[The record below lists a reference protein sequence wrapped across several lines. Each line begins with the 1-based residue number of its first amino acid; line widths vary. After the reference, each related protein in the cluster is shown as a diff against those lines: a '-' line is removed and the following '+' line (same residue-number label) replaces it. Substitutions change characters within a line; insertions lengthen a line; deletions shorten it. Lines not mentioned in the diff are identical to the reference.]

1 MTEKEELLE
10 RLEISPGDWVVRI
23 TLIEMAVLEGD
34 MAFAKRLVRAS
45 PSDQPTPPEAQ
56 IRIHELLTKG
66 LAAFSERK
74 AEIPPASVLEERP
87 PEPVS
92 EPPEAAVTSLEK
104 SDSVEREPLSVS
116 KDLDGGLGA
125 LIESDSLSVLSPASS
140 RRSSSRKRKG
150 EERKV
155 DRKSLQDKWRNYDGG
170 LELVAIPIPE
180 LPLEPSSAGERFSSL
195 SMALLLHV
203 ILFVL
208 IGLVIVET
216 PQPKPP
222 ELIVSVLHE
231 KEADLVTTRITK
243 PSLEIQPAAAA
254 AQAVDVL
261 SSIASSS
268 FSVPDVENRDVAI
281 VDSLL
286 MGVQPAGNGMSFS
299 SDAVK
304 SSDVNFFGISGSGR
318 KIVFVIDA
326 SPDMLVDEKGGMVA
340 YDKVKTE
347 VGIMLAN
354 LNRGTHFNI
363 LLYQGKQL
371 LAFRESPVPGLP
383 SNLRLAIEWLD
394 PLNRNYDA
402 LGLRNQVGINCEVS
416 DQEGFPIAA
425 TDVAFYTKAV
435 QKAMEWEASSVF
447 CIASGYEPMN
457 RAPTPEMLEKMT
469 SNPPAPPSAVDPR
482 ELKIWQDAIEK
493 TRVWLEKENA
503 ARSEKG
509 LSPKVVV
516 NFNQLVREITGAI
529 PPARRGGG
537 NGGGGAPSGL
547 PGLPGVTPEDIE
559 RQIDLLVKGGYKEA
573 GLEEPGLNIVLFLGE
588 KEEIGAEEDH
598 FKTLTR
604 KNRGKLKILRGLA
617 AMQNVTGR

>member
-1 MTEKEELLE
+1 MTKKEELLE

-23 TLIEMAVLEGD
+23 ALIEMAVFDGD
-34 MAFAKRLVRAS
+34 IAFAKRLVRAS

-66 LAAFSERK
+66 LAAFPEKK
-74 AEIPPASVLEERP
+74 AEVCPS
-87 PEPVS
+87 PVS
-92 EPPEAAVTSLEK
+92 DETPEEAFSDLPEDAFLSIEE
-104 SDSVEREPLSVS
+104 SDSFVREPLSVS
-116 KDLDGGLGA
+116 QEPGGGLGA
-125 LIESDSLSVLSPASS
+125 LIESDSISLISPESS
-140 RRSSSRKRKG
+140 RRTSSRQRKG

-155 DRKSLQDKWRNYDGG
+155 DRKSLQDKWRNYDGR

-180 LPLEPSSAGERFSSL
+180 KPLETSSTGERFSSL
-195 SMALLLHV
+195 SMALIFHV

-268 FSVPDVENRDVAI
+268 FSVPDVENWDRAI

-286 MGVQPAGNGMSFS
+286 TGVQPAGNGMSFS

-318 KIVFVIDA
+318 KIVFVIDT
-326 SPDMLVDEKGGMVA
+326 SPDMLVDEKGGMAA

-354 LNRGTHFNI
+354 LNRGTQFNI

-371 LAFRESPVPGLP
+371 LAFRENPVPGLP

-402 LGLRNQVGINCEVS
+402 LGLRNQSGINCEVN

-425 TDVAFYTKAV
+425 VDVGYYTKAV
-435 QKAMEWEASSVF
+435 EKAMEWEASSVF
-447 CIASGYEPMN
+447 CIVSGYESMN
-457 RAPTPEMLEKMT
+457 RTPTPEMLRKMA
-469 SNPPAPPSAVDPR
+469 SNPPASPGAVDPR
-482 ELKIWQDAIEK
+482 EQKIWQDAIAK
-493 TRVWLEKENA
+493 TRAWLEKENA

-509 LSPKVVV
+509 HSPKVVV
-516 NFNQLVREITGAI
+516 NFNQLVREITGAT
-529 PPARRGGG
+529 PPARRGG
-537 NGGGGAPSGL
+537 NGGGGTAPGM
-547 PGLPGVTPEDIE
+547 PGVTPEDIE
-559 RQIDLLVKGGYKEA
+559 RQIDLLVKRGYKEA

-598 FKTLTR
+598 FKALTR

-617 AMQNVTGR
+617 ALQNVTGTK